1 MLSSY
6 LFKTNSKIDE
16 KFNVKGIQNNGIWN
30 HTAGYKMDTKWTFY
44 IQSLKRIFKTWL
56 LSISCVIF

>member
-44 IQSLKRIFKTWL
+44 IQSLKRIFEK
-56 LSISCVIF
+56 